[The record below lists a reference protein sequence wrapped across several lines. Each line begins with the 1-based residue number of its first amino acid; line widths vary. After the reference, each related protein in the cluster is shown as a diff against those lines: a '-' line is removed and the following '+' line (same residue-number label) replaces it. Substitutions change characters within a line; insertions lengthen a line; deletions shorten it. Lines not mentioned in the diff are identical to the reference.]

1 MLGYLKH
8 LPVLREEDIVDE
20 MLGILAD
27 RDRIRQK
34 KELEYAQGVIN
45 NIYMR
50 GLIADEGI

>member
-1 MLGYLKH
+1 MLGYLRH

-34 KELEYAQGVIN
+34 KELEHAQGMIN
-45 NIYMR
+45 GIYMH
-50 GLIADEGI
+50 GLDADE